1 MTKYSIFD
9 LYPLMYPY
17 LHELVICCFSFI
29 LESSWFS
36 FSIPMMYILHILV
49 IVLECFLSFSN
60 SLRKKKKKTEFHFG
74 NLLLTYLQVHRFFL
88 GHVKSTDVFI
98 KSILYFC
105 YTIFDSFLGFLSFY
119 LCYPSVLSYLL
130 LFFIRTLNMLVIV
143 LLDTL
148 SDNS

>member
-60 SLRKKKKKTEFHFG
+60 SLRKKKKKDWISVWEFATDLSSSSQILSWPCQVYWCIYQKYSLF
-74 NLLLTYLQVHRFFL
+74 LLHRFWFFL
-88 GHVKSTDVFI
+88 RISIFLLMLPICSFIST
-98 KSILYFC
+98 
-105 YTIFDSFLGFLSFY
+105 
-119 LCYPSVLSYLL
+119 P
-130 LFFIRTLNMLVIV
+130 FFH
-143 LLDTL
+143 
-148 SDNS
+148 

>member
-60 SLRKKKKKTEFHFG
+60 SLRKKKKKKKTEFQFE

-88 GHVKSTDVFI
+88 GHVKSTDIFI

-105 YTIFDSFLGFLSFY
+105 YTIFDSFLGFLLMLPICSFIST
-119 LCYPSVLSYLL
+119 P
-130 LFFIRTLNMLVIV
+130 FFSLEPLTC
-143 LLDTL
+143 
-148 SDNS
+148 